1 LGTDLHVLHRANH
14 LEDYLISLSVQ
25 NRATKRAGFPPEV
38 LTEIYNIEEANAPFL
53 TKMPEKP
60 SWNDVFR

>member
-1 LGTDLHVLHRANH
+1 M
-14 LEDYLISLSVQ
+14 
-25 NRATKRAGFPPEV
+25 
-38 LTEIYNIEEANAPFL
+38 TEIYNIEEANSPFL